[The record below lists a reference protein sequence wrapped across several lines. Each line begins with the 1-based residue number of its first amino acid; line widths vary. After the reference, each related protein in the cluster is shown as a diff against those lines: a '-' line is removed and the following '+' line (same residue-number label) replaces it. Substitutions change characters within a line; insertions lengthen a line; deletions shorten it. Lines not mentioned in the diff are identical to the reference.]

1 MNYNN
6 SDILVKDRP
15 KKKKFDG
22 IPKNN
27 KKDCKMSNQIGT
39 KISDEIEIQF

>member
-1 MNYNN
+1 M
-6 SDILVKDRP
+6 
-15 KKKKFDG
+15 FDG